1 MIYVLTGN
9 DFKKKNAYVEKI
21 SRGALIVVLDEDSLN
36 KENILSF
43 SSTASLFGETTVVI
57 IDSFSKTDIDLSK
70 KDIEEMSSS
79 LNIFIFLE
87 EKLLAVDFNKFKKI
101 ATVEDFIV
109 KEKLLKGKSDINF
122 SIADSFAKRDKFET
136 WLLYK
141 NAISAG
147 VLPEEISGTL
157 FWKIKT
163 MILTTSRYFSKEE
176 LKIISSK
183 LVKLHHDSHLGKKD
197 FVIGLE
203 QFILTTLEAKQ
214 R

>member
-21 SRGALIVVLDEDSLN
+21 SKGASLVVLENEDLD
-36 KENILSF
+36 KENLLSYA
-43 SSTASLFGETTVVI
+43 SSRSLFGEKSI
-57 IDSFSKTDIDLSK
+57 ILIDNFFKTKLDLNK
-70 KDIEEMSSS
+70 KELEEIVNSQ
-79 LNIFIFLE
+79 NIFIFLE
-87 EKLLAVDFNKFKKI
+87 DKLLAVDFNKFKKI

-122 SIADSFAKRDKFET
+122 SIADSFAKRAKFET

-141 NAISAG
+141 NAMSAG

-203 QFILTTLEAKQ
+203 QFILTTLEAEQ